1 MWMLDTRWT
10 IPLLWIPIRRMTLL
24 TRYALAAAFNLL
36 TSPDLCQVDE
46 NYDPT
51 EFFSGIG
58 VIGGGD
64 HNGQANGNGH
74 GANPDPSDRL
84 QDDLAVSDDSDDGGE
99 EDEEG
104 VDPMAF

>member
-1 MWMLDTRWT
+1 
-10 IPLLWIPIRRMTLL
+10 MTSL
-24 TRYALAAAFNLL
+24 
-36 TSPDLCQVDE
+36 DLCQVDE

-74 GANPDPSDRL
+74 GANDPSDRL

>member
-1 MWMLDTRWT
+1 MWMLGTQWT
-10 IPLLWIPIRRMTLL
+10 TLLLWIHILRMTLQ
-24 TRYALAAAFNLL
+24 TRYAVEVAFILL
-36 TSPDLCQVDE
+36 TSLDFCQVDE

-58 VIGGGD
+58 GGD

-74 GANPDPSDRL
+74 GAHPDPSDRL

>member
-1 MWMLDTRWT
+1 
-10 IPLLWIPIRRMTLL
+10 MTLQ
-24 TRYALAAAFNLL
+24 TRYAFKVAFKLL
-36 TSPDLCQVDE
+36 TSLYICQVDE

-58 VIGGGD
+58 GGD

-74 GANPDPSDRL
+74 GAHPDPGDRL